1 MQFLTSF
8 QIDRIDDDVVVQVIC
23 IGVSDDGELVALFA
37 EKLPGQFDA
46 YFIDFARRKMLRFF
60 RAERQDI
67 VVVAAPRRFAIE
79 LLHLVEL
86 FAEIVGSYL
95 RAINKTTSEF
105 FVL

>member
-1 MQFLTSF
+1 MQLFAGF
-8 QIDRIDDDVVVQVIC
+8 QIDGVDDDVVMQMIR
-23 IGVSDDGELVALFA
+23 ISVSDDGELVALFA
-37 EKLPGQFDA
+37 EEFLGQFDA
-46 YFIDFARRKMLRFF
+46 HLIDFTRRKLLRFF

-67 VVVAAPRRFAIE
+67 VVVAAPCRFAIE

-95 RAINKTTSEF
+95 RTINKTASEF

>member
-46 YFIDFARRKMLRFF
+46 YFIAFL
-60 RAERQDI
+60 
-67 VVVAAPRRFAIE
+67 P
-79 LLHLVEL
+79 
-86 FAEIVGSYL
+86 G
-95 RAINKTTSEF
+95 
-105 FVL
+105 